1 MKRILLILSIILLS
15 FITVNASTLDLNTKG
30 SIDITI
36 KYNDEEPIVGATIE
50 LYKVASL
57 IVNEDGNIEYK
68 YVEELSG
75 EVFKLNELTGVVS
88 TDSEAD
94 QVEKGIKAAKK
105 IDYSSLTPIL
115 EGNTDSK
122 GNVKF
127 ENLELGLYLII
138 QSNQVK
144 GYTKLDPY
152 LLTIPT
158 STNGE
163 WVYDVTS
170 LPKPEIEKLA
180 DLTIKKI
187 WNNSTNEKLPDTIIV
202 DILNDNELL
211 ETIVLSEENS
221 WTLTLEDVPYSDS
234 YSVEEK
240 NVPAGFNVS
249 YSQEGLFDFTII
261 NTSKLPQTGAFTFI
275 VPMLITFGV
284 ALIIVGFYLEK
295 KD

>member
-127 ENLELGLYLII
+127 ENLELGLYLVI